1 MGKRS
6 KKKKASREPK
16 PSPSADK
23 KPWDRPAKPPLR
35 GGLSGRAGR
44 PQTNQRQGRGR

>member
-6 KKKKASREPK
+6 KQKKAGREPK
-16 PSPSADK
+16 AKPAADK
-23 KPWDRPAKPPLR
+23 KPWDRPAKTPLH
-35 GGLSGRAGR
+35 GGFGGRTGR